1 MNVSRLQ
8 FIPWSAQTPLSLP
21 TKNNRSINKNTFTN
35 YQVQILKLR
44 HRSRVHRAGITALV
58 TLKLGPII
66 PLLFHVA
73 FWWETRDIK
82 CRGTTWENV
91 EGYEV
96 TIFTL
101 YYMELS
107 LTKVAKVSMAKVCLP
122 FKSNTDVVR
131 SSSVWAILRDHP
143 PYRCSI
149 DVYGQVNWLSQT
161 SNTGISQWPKIG
173 LEEWGWRSVYF
184 LNYSF
189 RKFIYL

>member
-1 MNVSRLQ
+1 M
-8 FIPWSAQTPLSLP
+8 
-21 TKNNRSINKNTFTN
+21 
-35 YQVQILKLR
+35 KLR

-58 TLKLGPII
+58 TLKLGLII
-66 PLLFHVA
+66 PLIFHVA

-107 LTKVAKVSMAKVCLP
+107 LTKVATRWQRSASHSSL
-122 FKSNTDVVR
+122 NTGVVR
-131 SSSVWAILRDHP
+131 GSAVWAILRDHP
-143 PYRCSI
+143 PYQCST

-161 SNTGISQWPKIG
+161 SNTGLSQWPKIN
-173 LEEWGWRSVYF
+173 LEEWGWHLMYF
-184 LNYSF
+184 LNYPF